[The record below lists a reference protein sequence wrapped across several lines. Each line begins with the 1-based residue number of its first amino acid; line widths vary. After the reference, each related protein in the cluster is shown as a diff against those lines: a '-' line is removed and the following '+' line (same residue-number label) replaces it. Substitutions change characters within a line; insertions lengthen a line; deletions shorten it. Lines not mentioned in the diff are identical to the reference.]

1 LEVEFM
7 AAGVL
12 RYSHSN
18 INCIIALQASAFSS
32 SLQLHKLAT
41 TARPIGIPLAR
52 IERKSPLVAGWHAS
66 QVPNSELPQGLKICL
81 TIAGNGVE
89 APALFGMQAGI
100 KVMESASPCKKQK
113 LPSFNLNAQLLQRE
127 DGTVAHGAGRVDGVR
142 GEMVREGKG
151 LSDVPVVECP
161 ASSASNTDTAPASN
175 EHGASLGPSTAV
187 PAVGAGGLLTVEPS
201 SVLLPLKDRTS
212 IPPGLSPKAQRAWEH
227 YRKLGSPW
235 RVVAPMVDQ
244 SELPF
249 RMLCRKNGADAAYT
263 PMLHSRL
270 FVDSERYRKEHFTTC
285 PVSYPC
291 GLSVCWSCEF
301 VLVRRKLWSDFRHLT
316 TCAQLTVKAYQSNLL
331 VVPDHPI
338 VPCLLV

>member
-1 LEVEFM
+1 M

-18 INCIIALQASAFSS
+18 INCFIALQASAFSS
-32 SLQLHKLAT
+32 SFHLHKLAT
-41 TARPIGIPLAR
+41 TACPIGFPLAR
-52 IERKSPLVAGWHAS
+52 IERKSPLVVGWRAS
-66 QVPNSELPQGLKICL
+66 QAPNSELQQGLKACFV
-81 TIAGNGVE
+81 TAGNGVE
-89 APALFGMQAGI
+89 SPALSVMQAGI

-113 LPSFNLNAQLLQRE
+113 LPSFDLNAQHLQRE
-127 DGTVAHGAGRVDGVR
+127 DGTVAHGAGTVDGVR
-142 GEMVREGKG
+142 GGMVPESKG
-151 LSDVPVVECP
+151 LPSDVPIVECP

-175 EHGASLGPSTAV
+175 EHGASLGPSTAAPAV
-187 PAVGAGGLLTVEPS
+187 PAATGQTSDGAGGPLTVEPS
-201 SVLLPLKDRTS
+201 SVLLPPKDRTS

-249 RMLCRKNGADAAYT
+249 RMLCRKHGADAAYT

-291 GLSVCWSCEF
+291 GATFIIIISRTAHCKSI
-301 VLVRRKLWSDFRHLT
+301 SG
-316 TCAQLTVKAYQSNLL
+316 
-331 VVPDHPI
+331 
-338 VPCLLV
+338 

>member
-1 LEVEFM
+1 M

-18 INCIIALQASAFSS
+18 INCFIALQASAFSS
-32 SLQLHKLAT
+32 SFHLHKLAT
-41 TARPIGIPLAR
+41 TARPIGISLAC
-52 IERKSPLVAGWHAS
+52 IERKSPLVAGWRAS
-66 QVPNSELPQGLKICL
+66 QAPNSERQQGLKACL
-81 TIAGNGVE
+81 IIAGNGVE
-89 APALFGMQAGI
+89 APALSGMQAGI

-113 LPSFNLNAQLLQRE
+113 LPSFDLNAQHLQRE
-127 DGTVAHGAGRVDGVR
+127 DGTVAHGAGTVDGVR
-142 GEMVREGKG
+142 GEMVPEGKG

-161 ASSASNTDTAPASN
+161 ASSASKTDTAPASN
-175 EHGASLGPSTAV
+175 VPGASLGPSTAAPAV
-187 PAVGAGGLLTVEPS
+187 PAATGQTSDGAGGPLTVEPS
-201 SVLLPLKDRTS
+201 SVLLPPKDRTS

-249 RMLCRKNGADAAYT
+249 RMLCRKHGADAAYT

-285 PVSYPC
+285 PVSYSW
-291 GLSVCWSCEF
+291 GLLF
-301 VLVRRKLWSDFRHLT
+301 VGLMSLFWLDASFGATFV
-316 TCAQLTVKAYQSNLL
+316 
-331 VVPDHPI
+331 I
-338 VPCLLV
+338 